1 MQLRPSGTKGPVAVS
16 FAAFEDYY
24 AREAETWEL
33 LALTR
38 ARVVWAT
45 VGGLRGGGA
54 GAAIEAALRRPR
66 DRAPDR
72 RATCARCAS

>member
-16 FAAFEDYY
+16 FAAFDDYY
-24 AREAETWEL
+24 QGEAETWEL

-45 VGGLRGGGA
+45 TEAFAADAQARHRGG
-54 GAAIEAALRRPR
+54 AAPSA
-66 DRAPDR
+66 
-72 RATCARCAS
+72 

>member
-16 FAAFEDYY
+16 FAAFE
-24 AREAETWEL
+24 RLLRGEAETWEL

-45 VGGLRGGGA
+45 ARRLRRA
-54 GAAIEAALRRPR
+54 RRRPR
-66 DRAPDR
+66 SRRRCAGRATARAPP
-72 RATCARCAS
+72 ATCARCAS